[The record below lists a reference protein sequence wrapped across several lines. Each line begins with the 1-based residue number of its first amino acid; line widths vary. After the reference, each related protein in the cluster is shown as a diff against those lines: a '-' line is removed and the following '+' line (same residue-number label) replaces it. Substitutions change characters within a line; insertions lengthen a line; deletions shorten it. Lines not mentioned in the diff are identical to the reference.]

1 MPGMVR
7 SLTVNCTVLLLLIV
21 SSACTPNLHNFSR
34 EMLDRQDE
42 SSSMDSAFQQDVT
55 ECHRDVLYES
65 NREALLGTAH
75 VMFLERDLNRCLEA
89 RGWSPTPGGDHA
101 YRLDTWTQ
109 EAVVVK

>member
-7 SLTVNCTVLLLLIV
+7 SFVVNSTVLLFLIV
-21 SSACTPNLHNFSR
+21 SSGCTPDLHHFSR
-34 EMLDRQDE
+34 EILDRQDE

-65 NREALLGTAH
+65 NFEALMGTAH
-75 VMFLERDLNRCLEA
+75 VMFLERDLNRCLES
-89 RGWSPTPGGDHA
+89 RGWTPTPSGEHA
-101 YRLDTWTQ
+101 YQLDTWTQ